1 MTISRKSHKKDR
13 KVDGGQDLADLK
25 FKYDLLT
32 NELFHLREFISLVDY
47 DPTHF
52 NDTESFQKFLQDTH
66 LSLEDGEEEPV
77 NDLILTKK
85 STNGEHTRRRRNLRT
100 STIVGSDTTNY
111 KTDDIELKLENIA
124 PLVRNKCEK
133 LKKKLNDHSSTN
145 TAVPQKR
152 SLEHLKKREAAR
164 TSKLKTGKKE
174 ESPPLP
180 VHKIEENHDH
190 TTKVEDT
197 SETL

>member
-133 LKKKLNDHSSTN
+133 LKKKTERSFKYEYRG
-145 TAVPQKR
+145 TAEEVTGAFKEKR
-152 SLEHLKKREAAR
+152 GRKNL
-164 TSKLKTGKKE
+164 
-174 ESPPLP
+174 
-180 VHKIEENHDH
+180 
-190 TTKVEDT
+190 KVEDWKKGRVT
-197 SETL
+197 TITCT